1 MANCINCGAP
11 SEPSRTKCAYCG
23 TTIAQ
28 APQPQPAQFAQP
40 QGYYQPA
47 YGQPGVQLPPGALPI
62 GAGAPKSIVAAALF
76 AFFLGGLGIH
86 NFYLGYNGKGITQL
100 LLTLLGWPLFML
112 GPIVAGVWAFVE
124 FILIL
129 VRNYPDRWGR
139 PLV

>member
-11 SEPSRTKCAYCG
+11 TEPSRTKCAYCG

-28 APQPQPAQFAQP
+28 TPPPPPQQPMGFAQP
-40 QGYYQPA
+40 QYYAQ
-47 YGQPGVQLPPGALPI
+47 GGVVLPPGVLPPH
-62 GAGAPKSIVAAALF
+62 AGAPKSIVAAALL

-86 NFYLGYNGKGITQL
+86 NFYLGYSGKGVAQL
-100 LLTLLGWPLFML
+100 LITLLGWPLFML
-112 GPIVAGVWAFVE
+112 GPLVSGIWAFVE

-129 VRNYPDRWGR
+129 TRNYPDRWGR